1 MSSAS
6 LSSSAK
12 PDASPEKWA
21 STAALGPAGNGP
33 PFSPPHSLGGAPPPS
48 ELCALQALV
57 KGTLPPGSLPGTPS
71 PESAS
76 LASCPCSG
84 LMHVEDGVL
93 ILSSCLWNVAA
104 PALPCF
110 LASPASAVT
119 MASSGLSEPHKILL
133 LLKCSAGA
141 GGDSQGH
148 ASGPA
153 PAGESARRP
162 DSSLSCHF
170 RWDSRETTAR
180 V

>member
-1 MSSAS
+1 MFSAS

-12 PDASPEKWA
+12 PDASPEKWV
-21 STAALGPAGNGP
+21 STAALGTAGDGP
-33 PFSPPHSLGGAPPPS
+33 PFSPPHSFGGVPLPS
-48 ELCALQALV
+48 KLCALQALV
-57 KGTLPPGSLPGTPS
+57 EGTLPPGSLLGTPS

-84 LMHVEDGVL
+84 LMHLEEGVL
-93 ILSSCLWNVAA
+93 TLPSCLWGVAA

-110 LASPASAVT
+110 LASPASTVT

-141 GGDSQGH
+141 GGDSQGR

-153 PAGESARRP
+153 LAGESARRP
-162 DSSLSCHF
+162 ESSLSCHS
-170 RWDSRETTAR
+170 RWDSRETAAG